1 MFLDLFQVDLSA
13 GTNGQ
18 LSMAHVPLSMSHA
31 YALSMSHSQPE
42 YSPLSTEAPTPT
54 PPTESVDTPKASA
67 AQGNTSSAMES
78 KANLAP
84 GVIATITLLVAAA
97 LVVAGLMVYRR
108 RMRQSHAS
116 SSISGETDITGTE
129 A

>member
-13 GTNGQ
+13 GTSGQ
-18 LSMAHVPLSMSHA
+18 LSMAQVPLSMSHA
-31 YALSMSHSQPE
+31 YALSMYHGEPE
-42 YSPLSTEAPTPT
+42 TPSLTTEAPTAT
-54 PPTESVDTPKASA
+54 PPSDSIDTPKASA
-67 AQGNTSSAMES
+67 AQGNTSSSMES

-97 LVVAGLMVYRR
+97 LVVAGLLVYRR